1 MPTITILALDDRT
14 AAGKGWERMGL
25 LLGKDDNLPIGN
37 NQKKKNTRTLSFL
50 QKFGQETFILLNG
63 DYDHDDSIM

>member
-1 MPTITILALDDRT
+1 MTEQPRGKD
-14 AAGKGWERMGL
+14 GKGWDFCWERMIICL
-25 LLGKDDNLPIGN
+25 SEITK
-37 NQKKKNTRTLSFL
+37 KKKNTRTLSFL